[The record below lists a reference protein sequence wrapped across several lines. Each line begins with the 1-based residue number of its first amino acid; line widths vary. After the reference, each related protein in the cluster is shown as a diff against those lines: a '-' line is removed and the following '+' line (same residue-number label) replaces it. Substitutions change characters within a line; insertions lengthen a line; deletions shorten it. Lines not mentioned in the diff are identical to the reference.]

1 MMPAPI
7 PLKIRLPKNFAGSA
21 IIAIRTQDVAR
32 DVWYSWDKNSQ
43 YPNGYWD
50 NSGGT
55 GNNAPVGQTPM
66 ITPGAGNLYIAFYA
80 VNNYT
85 YSVNMSLYIYDANYN
100 VIAQQVNIYTH
111 AGANAGIE
119 YTGTM
124 PTGTYTII
132 LYSVP

>member
-1 MMPAPI
+1 MSAPI

-21 IIAIRTQDVAR
+21 IIAIRIQDVAR
-32 DVWYSWDKNSQ
+32 DVWYSC
-43 YPNGYWD
+43 
-50 NSGGT
+50 T